1 MSSPEEAI
9 QQDVSEALEDSEEI
23 SEQEAKEVKSDQNFR
38 RDTEAERIATEREQ
52 YLLHEDEE
60 EDDEPLPDIDVAR
73 LINSPLTERDGN
85 WYAVA
90 KVNGEEQEIPY
101 EEILAKYQKN
111 SSADQS
117 LQEAATK
124 ANQLADWE
132 RRLHDYKSRLEVQSR
147 PSTDAAKVENVSP
160 STDANEDL
168 YGQYHDALFQGDEKA
183 ATRLL
188 KQIRAAENTQVPD
201 VNVAD
206 IIARTKSEMREEERQ
221 AQIRN
226 YEDLRKD
233 AVGKFHEEY
242 PDIVNDSS
250 LLAVADAKSAELYN
264 ADPTRDPWEIMQEC
278 AEYAR
283 TWLFQYVD
291 NLGGKTPNVREER
304 KQAMD
309 EVTPRNIK
317 SSIGEDAPEHDS
329 YSDIIAEMRQARHQA
344 A

>member
-1 MSSPEEAI
+1 MPSPEEAI
-9 QQDVSEALEDSEEI
+9 QQDVSEAPEDSEEI
-23 SEQEAKEVKSDQNFR
+23 SEQEAKEVKSEQELY
-38 RDTEAERIATEREQ
+38 RDTEADRIAAEREQ

-60 EDDEPLPDIDVAR
+60 EVEEPDAR
-73 LINSPLTERDGN
+73 EQIELVDSPLRERDGN

-111 SSADQS
+111 SSADQR

-132 RRLHDYKSRLEVQSR
+132 RRLHDYKSRLEAQQR
-147 PSTDAAKVENVSP
+147 PSTDAAKVENTSP

-188 KQIRAAENTQVPD
+188 KQIRAAENTPVPD
-201 VNVAD
+201 VNVDD

-221 AQIRN
+221 AQIRD
-226 YEDLRKD
+226 YEDLRKE

-242 PDIVNDSS
+242 PDIVGDAS

-291 NLGGKTPNVREER
+291 NLGGKKQNVREER

-317 SSIGEDAPEHDS
+317 SSIGEDEPEHDS